1 MTKIKN
7 KLYVP
12 KLDAI
17 LMLSNSSDRKYS
29 YFLIAVIGCVA
40 ILSIPLIYGH
50 FFHEGHMFFVAV
62 HESGF
67 LLATFLTG
75 MAIVSYKKTKVKR
88 MLFSAAAFGVL
99 AFGQG
104 EVMYQKMNDHTV
116 DLTSPGNVLEY
127 CIVIMTVLFAIGVFY
142 KR

>member
-1 MTKIKN
+1 
-7 KLYVP
+7 
-12 KLDAI
+12 
-17 LMLSNSSDRKYS
+17 MLSDSKNRKYS
-29 YFLIAVIGCVA
+29 YFLIAVVGCVA
-40 ILSIPLIYGH
+40 ILSIPMMYGH

-67 LLATFLTG
+67 LLATFLAG
-75 MAIVSYKKTKVKR
+75 MAIISYRKTKVKR

-104 EVMYQKMNDHTV
+104 EVMYQKMHDHTV

-127 CIVIMTVLFAIGVFY
+127 CIVIMTILFAIGVFY

>member
-1 MTKIKN
+1 
-7 KLYVP
+7 
-12 KLDAI
+12 
-17 LMLSNSSDRKYS
+17 MLFDSNNRKYS
-29 YFLIAVIGCVA
+29 YFLIAVIGCIV
-40 ILSIPLIYGH
+40 ILSIPMMYGH
-50 FFHEGHMFFVAV
+50 FFHEGHMFFVAI

-67 LLATFLTG
+67 ILATFLTV
-75 MAIVSYKKTKVKR
+75 MAIISYKKTKVKR

-104 EVMYQKMNDHTV
+104 EVMYQKMHDHTI

>member
-1 MTKIKN
+1 
-7 KLYVP
+7 
-12 KLDAI
+12 
-17 LMLSNSSDRKYS
+17 MLSDSSNKKYS
-29 YFLIAVIGCVA
+29 YFLIAVIGCVV

-50 FFHEGHMFFVAV
+50 IFHEGHMFFVAV

-67 LLATFLTG
+67 ILASFLTV
-75 MAIVSYKKTKVKR
+75 MAIISYKKTKIRR

-104 EVMYQKMNDHTV
+104 EVMYQKMHDHTV
-116 DLTSPGNVLEY
+116 DLTSPGEMLEY
-127 CIVIMTVLFAIGVFY
+127 CIVIMTVLFAIGIFY

>member
-1 MTKIKN
+1 
-7 KLYVP
+7 
-12 KLDAI
+12 
-17 LMLSNSSDRKYS
+17 MLSNSSDRKYS
-29 YFLIAVIGCVA
+29 DFLIAVVGGVA
-40 ILSIPLIYGH
+40 ILSIPIMYGH
-50 FFHEGHMFFVAV
+50 FFHEGHLLFVAV

-67 LLATFLTG
+67 ILATFLTG
-75 MAIVSYKKTKVKR
+75 MAIISYTKTKVKR

-127 CIVIMTVLFAIGVFY
+127 CIVIMTVLFAAGIFY

>member
-1 MTKIKN
+1 M
-7 KLYVP
+7 
-12 KLDAI
+12 
-17 LMLSNSSDRKYS
+17 SSTFNERKYS

-40 ILSIPLIYGH
+40 ILSIPMMYGH
-50 FFHEGHMFFVAV
+50 FFHEGHMFFVAI

-67 LLATFLTG
+67 ILATFLTV
-75 MAIVSYKKTKVKR
+75 MAIISYKKTKVKR

-104 EVMYQKMNDHTV
+104 EVMYQKMHDHTV

-127 CIVIMTVLFAIGVFY
+127 CIVIMTVLFAIGIFY

>member
-1 MTKIKN
+1 
-7 KLYVP
+7 
-12 KLDAI
+12 
-17 LMLSNSSDRKYS
+17 MLSNNGDRKYS

-75 MAIVSYKKTKVKR
+75 MALISYKKTKVKR

-104 EVMYQKMNDHTV
+104 EVMYQKMHDHTV

>member
-1 MTKIKN
+1 
-7 KLYVP
+7 
-12 KLDAI
+12 
-17 LMLSNSSDRKYS
+17 MLSNSGDRKYS
-29 YFLIAVIGCVA
+29 YFLIAVIGCIV
-40 ILSIPLIYGH
+40 ILSIPMMYGH

-67 LLATFLTG
+67 ILASFLTV
-75 MAIVSYKKTKVKR
+75 MAIISYKKTKVKR

-104 EVMYQKMNDHTV
+104 EVMYQKMHDHTV
-116 DLTSPGNVLEY
+116 DLTSPSNVLEY